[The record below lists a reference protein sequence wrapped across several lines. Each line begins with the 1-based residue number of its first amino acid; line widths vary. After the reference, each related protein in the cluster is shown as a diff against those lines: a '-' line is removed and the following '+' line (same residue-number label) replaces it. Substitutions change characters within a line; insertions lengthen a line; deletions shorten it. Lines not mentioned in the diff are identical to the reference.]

1 MNAGALRTEA
11 EQLYRSKALDCS
23 EAVVHTLNR
32 ALGAPL
38 SADALKM
45 ASGFAVG
52 MGGLDRGGCT
62 CGALTGGVMM
72 LGLLYGRSTA
82 FGSAPLVLAKSKELR
97 DWFVAENGT
106 TSCRALVQ
114 GSDWSSP
121 CRLEQCVRFTGAVT
135 AKVAE
140 MVQPI
145 SDGAQPDLGEMLAF
159 ISATTA
165 PAGKYVESTPQAAN
179 V

>member
-1 MNAGALRTEA
+1 MNSGALRAEA

-23 EAVVHTLNR
+23 EAVVHTINR

-52 MGGLDRGGCT
+52 MGGLDQDGCT
-62 CGALTGGVMM
+62 CGALAGGVMM
-72 LGLLYGRSTA
+72 LGLVYGRSQPG
-82 FGSAPLVLAKSKELR
+82 GSAPLVLAKSKELR

-106 TSCRALVQ
+106 TSCRALVR

-140 MVQPI
+140 MTQAV
-145 SDGAQPDLGEMLAF
+145 SDVAQPDLGPILAL

-165 PAGKYVESTPQAAN
+165 PAGKYVESAPQAASA
-179 V
+179 

>member
-1 MNAGALRTEA
+1 MDAETLRREA
-11 EQLYRSKALDCS
+11 EQLYNSKGLDCS
-23 EAVVHTLNR
+23 ESVVQTINS
-32 ALGAPL
+32 ALGSPL

-52 MGGLDRGGCT
+52 MGGMDQQGGT

-72 LGLLYGRSTA
+72 LGLVYGRSEA
-82 FGSAPLVLAKSKELR
+82 FGSAPLVLAKSRELR
-97 DWFVAENGT
+97 EWFVAENGS
-106 TSCRALVQ
+106 SCCAELVRD
-114 GSDWSSP
+114 SDWSSP

-140 MVQPI
+140 MIAPAV
-145 SDGAQPDLGEMLAF
+145 GATQPDLGEMLAL

-165 PAGKYVESTPQAAN
+165 SAGKYVERAPQAAN